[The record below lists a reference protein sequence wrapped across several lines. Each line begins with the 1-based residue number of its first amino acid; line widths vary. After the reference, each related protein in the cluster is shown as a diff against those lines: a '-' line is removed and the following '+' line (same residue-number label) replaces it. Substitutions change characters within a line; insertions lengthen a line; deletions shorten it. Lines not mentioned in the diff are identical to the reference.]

1 MYQSVPLLTGN
12 PDLFVI
18 CLHYHLLL
26 FSSIFQEVLKGEHV
40 DEKVKNT
47 LTFLFINLCF
57 LQADLRIILHN
68 LLVHILTEFTGH
80 QDSTEID

>member
-1 MYQSVPLLTGN
+1 MYQSVPILTGN

-18 CLHYHLLL
+18 CLHYHLLP
-26 FSSIFQEVLKGEHV
+26 FSSIFQEVLKGENV

-57 LQADLRIILHN
+57 SKNICWPICRDDHN
-68 LLVHILTEFTGH
+68 KC
-80 QDSTEID
+80 